1 MRADSIRNVR
11 KTLGLSMA
19 EFGKRIGVSVDVI
32 KNMEYGKAS
41 HNKILFDHMCD
52 VYHINPVYLETGEGD
67 MFVENSS
74 LETILAASSITN
86 SQKDLIREV
95 LSLPVEL
102 QQAFLKIMRGVAV
115 EPNDAP
121 QPVKLRPVPLI
132 GIARQDG
139 TVEAKEAARLEQKEM
154 PTEETEI
161 ST

>member
-52 VYHINPVYLETGEGD
+52 VYNVNPTYLETGEGE
-67 MFVENSS
+67 MFSENRS
-74 LETILAASSITN
+74 LEAILDASGITD

-95 LSLPVEL
+95 LALPADM
-102 QQAFLKIMRGVAV
+102 QGAFLQIMRGLNIDNV
-115 EPNDAP
+115 P
-121 QPVKLRPVPLI
+121 QPVKFKPVPMI
-132 GIARQDG
+132 GEAILDG
-139 TVEAKEAARLEQKEM
+139 SIEAKAAAKRELAEM
-154 PTEETEI
+154 ETETTEET
-161 ST
+161 T